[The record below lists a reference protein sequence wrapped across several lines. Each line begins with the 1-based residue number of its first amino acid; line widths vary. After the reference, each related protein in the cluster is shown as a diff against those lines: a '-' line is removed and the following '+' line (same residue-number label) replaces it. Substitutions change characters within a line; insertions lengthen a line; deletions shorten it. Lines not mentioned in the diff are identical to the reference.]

1 MMHTMEIV
9 FPITDEELFRDVEE
23 RLNLDV
29 SRGVYKNTYYSPNG
43 FREIRLIHY
52 TLHTGL
58 TYRAIEILLNPK
70 LLLNPELLIQSTT
83 VTEIPLIT
91 EPFDRELRT
100 IFGNLSGV
108 LPTFNHWNCKR
119 IDYCVDVSTENVSEY
134 IQLFHHSR
142 TPNRHYTLHNEYDSS
157 AYSTSRSLILN
168 FYDKENETESRLEN
182 EHTTIRIEHLEE
194 ARNILRIEV
203 QCRSSKINYIRRRA
217 GFPNKHI
224 EHFLSEQLAE
234 SILLTYFDRSI
245 GLGDFYS
252 LSYARRRVR
261 QLVRQKRT
269 QDNLIGMLRLVKDA
283 GSVNSAK
290 EQFMLTASKEVFNR
304 RVKALRK
311 LGINPVTIP
320 SGWAMNQLPNPR
332 QSLLDYFHPL

>member
-1 MMHTMEIV
+1 MVHTMEIV
-9 FPITDEELFRDVEE
+9 FPITDEELFWDIEE
-23 RLNLDV
+23 WLNLDV
-29 SRGVYKNTYYSPNG
+29 SRGVYENTYYSPNG

-52 TLHTGL
+52 TLDTGL

-70 LLLNPELLIQSTT
+70 LLLNPEMLIQSTT
-83 VTEIPLIT
+83 MAEIPLVP
-91 EPFDRELRT
+91 EAFDRRLRT
-100 IFGNLSGV
+100 IFGNLSEA

-119 IDYCVDVSTENVSEY
+119 IDLCTDLVIENVDEY
-134 IQLFHHSR
+134 TQLFQHSR
-142 TPNRHYTLHNEYDSS
+142 TPNRHFTLHNEFVGS
-157 AYSTSRSLILN
+157 AYYTSRSLIVN
-168 FYDKENETESRLEN
+168 IYNKENETEKRLKN

-194 ARNILRIEV
+194 ARNILRIEI
-203 QCRSSKINYIRRRA
+203 QCRGNKINYIKRKEGLPDKR
-217 GFPNKHI
+217 I
-224 EHFLSEQLAE
+224 EHFLNAQLAE
-234 SILLTYFDRSI
+234 SILLTYFDRSV

-283 GSVNSAK
+283 GSVDAAK

-304 RVKALRK
+304 RVKALGN

-320 SGWAMNQLPNPR
+320 SDWGINQLPNPR